1 MAFETEAL
9 SRQSAGRKCGAAS
22 LAARRRHLLMST
34 LLTPA
39 AIAVML
45 SLGTHAFAV
54 PYSVA
59 NEAELRAAL
68 SSGDATTITFTGD
81 IVVTQGGGG
90 DLPAVQGNVTIDGG
104 GHSLSGDGANRG
116 LFVYGDSNVRI
127 QDLTIKD
134 TAATG
139 GAGGT
144 NLAAAYYY
152 TGVPNPNDESDRHAL
167 SDLLDELERR
177 PGFFVRRFN
186 RRATSRE
193 CPHCSNAIAYT
204 DVQMVDTSIVADMIL
219 LATRDAYDVPVV
231 FPGDL

>member
-1 MAFETEAL
+1 
-9 SRQSAGRKCGAAS
+9 
-22 LAARRRHLLMST
+22 MST

-139 GAGGT
+139 GAGGARAGGGAGLGGGLFVHSDSNVTLSNVTFEDNAANGGDGGT
-144 NLAAAYYY
+144 NSSFDGGGGGLGGDGGQPDETIAGGGGGGVGNQAHGG
-152 TGVPNPNDESDRHAL
+152 TGDGSA
-167 SDLLDELERR
+167 
-177 PGFFVRRFN
+177 GGGG
-186 RRATSRE
+186 
-193 CPHCSNAIAYT
+193 
-204 DVQMVDTSIVADMIL
+204 IV
-219 LATRDAYDVPVV
+219 T
-231 FPGDL
+231 